1 MQVCNFVQVEPP
13 RSAPQDWW
21 CKAAALPAPARKQPK
36 AALAKATS
44 GKASTPKPSSTAVK
58 SGQAQKQAATTLK
71 PSAAA
76 KLKAGKSGTPTA
88 EPLPAEALQAR
99 CVTAPA
105 ALKQGSKR
113 KHVNSNSK
121 QTRRK
126 ADAATQPAQGPSASG
141 SEVAVLANAEA
152 SPVAPEPSG
161 HLEPSAAPANAA
173 EAAAGGMLT
182 SAAAGQASTVPVPAL
197 LTEQLAPVAI
207 DAVPPNKWAKT
218 AASKKASA
226 TDTGGVSAVTARAL
240 RDMMEDEPLLEALQE
255 LLDSVGAAL
264 PGKPSTANTSN
275 AGVALYNCAPQPQ
288 QAAQTTAAA
297 SVPFGTS
304 TQTADLGSG
313 VAPPPVGNGNLS
325 AGSNTANAMPDVAQ
339 AAPSSLNAEHG
350 AAASLEDDM
359 ASQAPA
365 TAADPRAATAT
376 VAPVEAMPAASLQ
389 PAPLV
394 ATAAGSSASHLLSE
408 EVAASAAPVVEK
420 AAAQGGA
427 GKQGSKRLRG
437 RAAVLAKALGLSKS
451 RAVKENLKRAQ
462 QGLSAE
468 AKPGQAHR
476 TLAACASVHT
486 MH

>member
-1 MQVCNFVQVEPP
+1 MQVCNFVQVEAP

-44 GKASTPKPSSTAVK
+44 CKARAPKPSSTAVK

-113 KHVNSNSK
+113 KHVSSNGK

-126 ADAATQPAQGPSASG
+126 GDAATLPAQGPSASG
-141 SEVAVLANAEA
+141 SEEAVLANAEA
-152 SPVAPEPSG
+152 SPAAPEPSG
-161 HLEPSAAPANAA
+161 HLESSAAPANAA
-173 EAAAGGMLT
+173 EAAAAGVLT
-182 SAAAGQASTVPVPAL
+182 SAAAAEASTVPVPAL
-197 LTEQLAPVAI
+197 LTEQLVPHAT
-207 DAVPPNKWAKT
+207 DAVPPNKRAKT
-218 AASKKASA
+218 AASKKASV
-226 TDTGGVSAVTARAL
+226 TETGGVSAVTARAL

-264 PGKPSTANTSN
+264 PAKPSTANTSN
-275 AGVALYNCAPQPQ
+275 AGVALSCSVPQPV
-288 QAAQTTAAA
+288 QAAQTTAA
-297 SVPFGTS
+297 SMPIGTS
-304 TQTADLGSG
+304 TQTADLGSSM
-313 VAPPPVGNGNLS
+313 ATLPVSSGSLS
-325 AGSNTANAMPDVAQ
+325 AGSGTATAVPDDAQ
-339 AAPSSLNAEHG
+339 AAPRPSNAEHHG
-350 AAASLEDDM
+350 AASLEDSM
-359 ASQAPA
+359 ASQAPD
-365 TAADPRAATAT
+365 TAADPPATTVT
-376 VAPVEAMPAASLQ
+376 VAPVEPMLAASLL

-394 ATAAGSSASHLLSE
+394 ATAAGSSASHLHLGE
-408 EVAASAAPVVEK
+408 EAATSAAPVVEK

-427 GKQGSKRLRG
+427 DKQGNKRLRG
-437 RAAVLAKALGLSKS
+437 RAAVLARALGLSKS
-451 RAVKENLKRAQ
+451 RAVKPHLKNAQ